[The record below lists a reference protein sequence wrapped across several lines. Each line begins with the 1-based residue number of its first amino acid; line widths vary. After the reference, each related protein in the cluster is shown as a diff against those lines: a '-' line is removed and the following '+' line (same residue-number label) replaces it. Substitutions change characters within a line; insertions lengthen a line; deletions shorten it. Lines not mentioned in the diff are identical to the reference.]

1 MMIDDGTDRNDDDD
15 DLRSIIKLIV
25 IKVMVIAI
33 VINMKVDN
41 DGR

>member
-1 MMIDDGTDRNDDDD
+1 MIDDGTDRNDDDD